1 MDAIE
6 LGKKI
11 KAIRKTRGMTQ
22 EELGEKIGGLK
33 RSTIA
38 NWEVGRRLPSL
49 KDIEAMSKVLGVGI
63 EYFSHESKRNVY
75 DLIARARE
83 TFEDDNIEPR
93 EKAKAYR
100 EIMRMYLKISEED

>member
-6 LGKKI
+6 LGKRI
-11 KAIRKTRGMTQ
+11 KAIRKTKGMTQ
-22 EELGEKIGGLK
+22 EELGLKIGGLQ

-38 NWEVGRRLPSL
+38 NWEIGRRLPSL
-49 KDIEAMSKVLGVGI
+49 KDIDSMSRVLGVSI
-63 EYFSHESKRNVY
+63 EYFSNSDERNVY

-83 TFEDDNIEPR
+83 TFEDENIEPR

-100 EIMRMYLKISEED
+100 EIMKMYLEIVED